1 MNKIFPILIL
11 VIAIILPAVNAQL
24 PDFYID
30 SGHLVN
36 NISCGNLIIL
46 EFTIHTIGNVDP
58 NIDTRVYKDNI
69 LLNIP
74 KLNFPAS
81 GARTGTLVFQRLNP
95 GIHNITI
102 YIDTT
107 KSYDESNENN
117 NIFQFLF
124 NSTAACE
131 HNNQTNQTNQTQN
144 LVDLFI
150 DNGYLS
156 NNICENQSAIIS
168 FNTNTI
174 GSNISEVKIKA
185 FRDNMLI
192 NWLSSLPFPQSTGF
206 IDNKLNLGLLN
217 PGTHNLTIYTD
228 SDNKYNET
236 NENNNIFQF
245 LFDVK
250 NCKNQTQETENKT
263 CDNKNKIQF
272 PQINDTEQVP
282 GRINLSY
289 YPINQT
295 SNNIEAE
302 FFNSGFFYII
312 IIMLIILI
320 IILIILILKYR

>member
-11 VIAIILPAVNAQL
+11 VIAIILPVVNAQL

-36 NISCGNLIIL
+36 NINCGNLIIL
-46 EFTIHTIGNVDP
+46 EFTLHTIGNVDP
-58 NIDTRVYKDNI
+58 NIDTRIYKDNI

-74 KLNFPAS
+74 KLNFPAT

-95 GIHNITI
+95 GMHNITI

-107 KSYDESNENN
+107 NAYDESNENN

-124 NSTAACE
+124 NSTANCQQ
-131 HNNQTNQTNQTQN
+131 NNQTNQTNQTEI

-150 DNGYLS
+150 DDGYLL
-156 NNICENQSAIIS
+156 NDICENQSAIIG
-168 FNTNTI
+168 FHTNTI
-174 GSNISEVKIKA
+174 GSNVSKVRVKA
-185 FRDNMLI
+185 FRDNILI
-192 NWLSSLPFPQSTGF
+192 NWLYNLPFSQSTGF
-206 IDNKLNLGLLN
+206 IDKRLNLGLLN
-217 PGTHNLTIYTD
+217 AGTHNLTIYTD

-236 NENNNIFQF
+236 DETNNIFQF

-250 NCKNQTQETENKT
+250 NCQNQTKETENKT

-289 YPINQT
+289 YPTNQT
-295 SNNIEAE
+295 SANKEE
-302 FFNSGFFYII
+302 FFNLEFFYILI
-312 IIMLIILI
+312 ILLIILI
-320 IILIILILKYR
+320 IILAILIIRYR